1 MSNKILIIGQ
11 GGREHALGYSI
22 AQDPEVDEVLY
33 AKGNPGTARE
43 KKGRNIELDG
53 TKKENFK
60 ELADIVEKED
70 VNQMIVGPEQPLV
83 DGIVDFF
90 NDNGFY
96 DIFGPRSIAS
106 VIEADKFYS
115 YDLMNCLGIPQAES
129 ILCSTIGEAESAINK
144 MITSMSIVIKARGL
158 TEGKGIHV
166 CDDKEEA
173 LFKLKGHVNKY
184 GPEVLIAERLF
195 GEEFSVFGIS
205 NGETIIPLEM
215 SVQDHKRLL
224 DNDKGPNTGGMGAY
238 GPALIADSEMIKYVT
253 ETMMTPVVKGM
264 KKDGRE
270 YKGFLYAAVIITEQG
285 PKILEYNCRF
295 GDPEAQPSVMMFKHG
310 LYQPISTALDGRL
323 NEVNIE
329 FKPGAACCVVMASNG
344 YPANYEKELSIG
356 GLDEVAKLHD
366 VKVFH
371 AGTTINNG
379 RIVTDGGRVLG
390 ITAYSSEGIVSAQK
404 KAYEA
409 ADIINKASTELN
421 NKITFIYRKDIG
433 SRGLI

>member
-1 MSNKILIIGQ
+1 NKILIIGQ

-224 DNDKGPNTGGMGAY
+224 DNDKGPNTGGM
-238 GPALIADSEMIKYVT
+238 
-253 ETMMTPVVKGM
+253 
-264 KKDGRE
+264 
-270 YKGFLYAAVIITEQG
+270 
-285 PKILEYNCRF
+285 
-295 GDPEAQPSVMMFKHG
+295 
-310 LYQPISTALDGRL
+310 
-323 NEVNIE
+323 
-329 FKPGAACCVVMASNG
+329 
-344 YPANYEKELSIG
+344 
-356 GLDEVAKLHD
+356 
-366 VKVFH
+366 
-371 AGTTINNG
+371 
-379 RIVTDGGRVLG
+379 
-390 ITAYSSEGIVSAQK
+390 
-404 KAYEA
+404 
-409 ADIINKASTELN
+409 
-421 NKITFIYRKDIG
+421 
-433 SRGLI
+433 